1 MAIGGSN
8 ETLEVCRF
16 PQSKYVDAVRWLPK
30 ISALERFAVVAL
42 SDFDSG
48 ASSIDVLALDRSEL
62 STPSLQSSWT
72 APSRVSSL
80 RTSESFRG
88 PVIAASTL
96 AGSVHF
102 LFANSADASLESEVC
117 VSDKAFHAGAVSCV
131 DLKDGGSECLSV
143 GEDGRINLVNVGD
156 TAKVSYRR
164 VFDSNGLVS
173 YTAAKWAS
181 PVEFATGG
189 LGFSLQWWD
198 QRKPGGAAC
207 QLKGDWFKGAS
218 SGMVHSV
225 DIHSSRKDICLAGGS
240 SGVVFAWDL
249 RRPQQS
255 IILSQSELNENESH
269 LPCESEVW
277 SVQYDSY
284 FPSSRAMATPSA
296 HILPAMICSEDGILA
311 VIRQGEEPVEL
322 LAETCAINSFDID
335 KQNPSDVICGLEWES
350 IAILSRP

>member
-1 MAIGGSN
+1 MAAGGAN
-8 ETLEVCRF
+8 VTLEVSRL

-30 ISALERFAVVAL
+30 ISALESFVAVAL
-42 SDFDSG
+42 SDSDSG
-48 ASSIDVLALDRSEL
+48 ASSIDILGLDRSG
-62 STPSLQSSWT
+62 PSAPVLRSSWT
-72 APSRVSSL
+72 APDRISSI

-102 LFANSADASLESEVC
+102 LFANLADASLESEVY
-117 VSDKAFHAGAVSCV
+117 VSDKAFHVGAVSCV

-156 TAKVSYRR
+156 TSRVSYRR

-189 LGFSLQWWD
+189 LGFSVHWWD

-207 QLKGDWFKGAS
+207 QLKGDWYTGAA
-218 SGMVHSV
+218 SGILHSV
-225 DIHSSRKDICLAGGS
+225 DIHPSRKDICLAGGS

-249 RRPQQS
+249 RRPKQP
-255 IILSQSELNENESH
+255 IILSQSGLNDNDSH
-269 LPCESEVW
+269 VPCESEVW

-284 FPSSRAMATPSA
+284 FPSSRGTTTSSA
-296 HILPAMICSEDGILA
+296 HVLPAMICSEDGFLT
-311 VIRQGEEPVEL
+311 VIKQGEEPIEL
-322 LAETCAINSFDID
+322 LAETCAINTFDID

-350 IAILSRP
+350 IAIISRP